1 MQNAFRTEPHGFNTL
16 RQPGYDA
23 TCALRHTARFRCPSN
38 IVEYIREACWLEVSH
53 PRRTGESLG
62 EPRNRAITHRA
73 HVAQFLSENYI
84 GPQLTQERLVDC
96 VNCAVSIN
104 RPPTPLV
111 HFTTRQAGIVH
122 RTMCNARSPICFFWE
137 IAFMRNTNY
146 LIHQP

>member
-23 TCALRHTARFRCPSN
+23 TCALRHTARFRDPSN
-38 IVEYIREACWLEVSH
+38 IVEYIREAYWAQVYP
-53 PRRTGESLG
+53 PRRTGQSLG

-96 VNCAVSIN
+96 VNCAGVISH
-104 RPPTPLV
+104 PPKPPLHFQTTP
-111 HFTTRQAGIVH
+111 
-122 RTMCNARSPICFFWE
+122 AR
-137 IAFMRNTNY
+137 
-146 LIHQP
+146 